1 MISKLHQLNL
11 HDKIKYIYATVIKFM
26 ILSGIVSI
34 IGLSLLDIRFNSYV
48 KGAQKANNAAKES
61 IIDISSAARNIR
73 EMALNDDSSTYENY
87 KNNVKTVLTDSQ
99 TQLDIIKNTN
109 IIDDDLYNQY
119 VKALNEWGNIGYD
132 IINQIE
138 KGDLASAKNK
148 IHTVCTPALNNLMS
162 IADKMEDET
171 NKEADQAI
179 LLSNVVAVIGGVAIV
194 LFIVIASL
202 ISKKIGAKITEMII
216 EPLRDIDNVAKDL
229 ANGNLHSELTY
240 HSDHSDDELGTL
252 AHSLRKSIRTLSSY
266 VDDIKRS
273 MQEFSHGN
281 FDVKPEVE
289 WKGDFEEILH
299 AFMSFEASMADIVK
313 NLQRVADQV
322 AEGSEQIAASSTELA
337 EGATNQAAS
346 VEELTAS
353 LASVSE
359 RVAQNSQ
366 NARAIS
372 GRVDEL
378 GTQLYES
385 NGKMSEMVTSMSEIE
400 KASKEIS
407 KIIETINQIASQ
419 TNLLALNASIE
430 AARAGDAGKGFAV
443 VADQVSALA
452 AQSAEAAKESA
463 SLIDTSVAAVEKGMV
478 IANDTASQL
487 GAVVDNSR
495 HIVDE
500 VNNIADVLNT
510 QTEAIKQVDDGV
522 EAINDVVQTNSAT
535 SQECAAASQDMSTQA
550 DTLRGLIA
558 TLKIAHFKKNNN
570 K

>member
-179 LLSNVVAVIGGVAIV
+179 LSSNVVAVIGGVAIV

-229 ANGNLHSELTY
+229 ASGNLHSELTY
-240 HSDHSDDELGTL
+240 HSDDELGAL

-289 WKGDFEEILH
+289 WKGDFEEILQ
-299 AFMSFEASMADIVK
+299 AFMSFEASMADLVK
-313 NLQRVADQV
+313 HLQRVADQV
-322 AEGSEQIAASSTELA
+322 AEGSEQIASSSTELA

>member
-48 KGAQKANNAAKES
+48 KGAQKANDAAKES

-87 KNNVKTVLTDSQ
+87 KNNVKAVLTDSQ

-229 ANGNLHSELTY
+229 ASGNLHSELTY
-240 HSDHSDDELGTL
+240 HSDDELGTL

-289 WKGDFEEILH
+289 WKGDFEEILQ
-299 AFMSFEASMADIVK
+299 AFMSFEASMADLVK
-313 NLQRVADQV
+313 HLQRVADQV
-322 AEGSEQIAASSTELA
+322 AEGSEQIASSSTELA

-359 RVAQNSQ
+359 SVAQNSQ
-366 NARAIS
+366 NAREIS
-372 GRVDEL
+372 GKVNEL
-378 GTQLYES
+378 GTQLDES
-385 NGKMSEMVTSMSEIE
+385 NGKMGEMVTSMGEIE

-487 GAVVDNSR
+487 GVVVDNSR

-510 QTEAIKQVDDGV
+510 QTETIKQVDDGI
-522 EAINDVVQTNSAT
+522 EDINDVVQTNSAT

-558 TLKIAHFKKNNN
+558 TLKIAHFKK

>member
-216 EPLRDIDNVAKDL
+216 EPIRDIDNVAKDL

-240 HSDHSDDELGTL
+240 HSDDELGTL

-299 AFMSFEASMADIVK
+299 AFMSFEASMADLVK

-322 AEGSEQIAASSTELA
+322 AEGSEQIASSSTELA

-353 LASVSE
+353 LANVSE

-372 GRVDEL
+372 GKVDEL

-452 AQSAEAAKESA
+452 AQSAEAVKESA

>member
-1 MISKLHQLNL
+1 MISKLRQLNL

-119 VKALNEWGNIGYD
+119 VKALNEWGSIGYD

-171 NKEADQAI
+171 NKEAEQAI
-179 LLSNVVAVIGGVAIV
+179 LSSNVVAVIGGVAIV

-229 ANGNLHSELTY
+229 ASGNLHSELTY
-240 HSDHSDDELGTL
+240 HSDDELGAL

-289 WKGDFEEILH
+289 WKGDFEEILD
-299 AFMSFEASMADIVK
+299 AFMSFEASMADLVK
-313 NLQRVADQV
+313 HLQRVADQV
-322 AEGSEQIAASSTELA
+322 AEGSEQIASSSTELA

-359 RVAQNSQ
+359 SVAQNSQ
-366 NARAIS
+366 NAREIS
-372 GRVDEL
+372 GKVNEL
-378 GTQLYES
+378 GTQLDES
-385 NGKMSEMVTSMSEIE
+385 NGKMGEMVTSMSEIE

-487 GAVVDNSR
+487 GVVVDNSR

-510 QTEAIKQVDDGV
+510 QTETIKQVDDGI
-522 EAINDVVQTNSAT
+522 EDINDVVQTNSAT

-558 TLKIAHFKKNNN
+558 TLKIAHFKK

>member
-240 HSDHSDDELGTL
+240 HSDDELGTL

-299 AFMSFEASMADIVK
+299 AFMSFEASMADLVK

-385 NGKMSEMVTSMSEIE
+385 NGKMSEMVTSMSE

>member
-87 KNNVKTVLTDSQ
+87 KNNVETVLTDSQ

-179 LLSNVVAVIGGVAIV
+179 LLSNVVAVIGGMAIV

-216 EPLRDIDNVAKDL
+216 EPIRDIDNVAKDL

-240 HSDHSDDELGTL
+240 HSDDELGTL

-289 WKGDFEEILH
+289 WKGDFEEILQ
-299 AFMSFEASMADIVK
+299 AFMSFEASMADLVK

>member
-87 KNNVKTVLTDSQ
+87 KNNVKTVLTDSK

-119 VKALNEWGNIGYD
+119 VKALNEWGSIGYD

-171 NKEADQAI
+171 NKEANQAI
-179 LLSNVVAVIGGVAIV
+179 LSSNVVAVIGGVAIV

-216 EPLRDIDNVAKDL
+216 EPLREIDNVAKDL
-229 ANGNLHSELTY
+229 ASGNLHSELTY
-240 HSDHSDDELGTL
+240 HSDDELGAL

-289 WKGDFEEILH
+289 WKGDFEEILD
-299 AFMSFEASMADIVK
+299 AFMSFEASMADLVK
-313 NLQRVADQV
+313 HLQRVADQV
-322 AEGSEQIAASSTELA
+322 AEGSEQIASSSTELA

-359 RVAQNSQ
+359 SVAQNSQ

-372 GRVDEL
+372 GKVNEL
-378 GTQLYES
+378 GTQLDES
-385 NGKMSEMVTSMSEIE
+385 NGKMGEMVTSMSEIE

-487 GAVVDNSR
+487 GVVVDNSR

-510 QTEAIKQVDDGV
+510 QTETIKQVDDGI
-522 EAINDVVQTNSAT
+522 EDINDVVQTNSAT

-558 TLKIAHFKKNNN
+558 TLKIAHFKK

>member
-48 KGAQKANNAAKES
+48 KGAQKANDAAKES

-87 KNNVKTVLTDSQ
+87 KNNVKAVLTDSQ

-171 NKEADQAI
+171 NKEAEQAI
-179 LLSNVVAVIGGVAIV
+179 LSSNVVAVIGGVAIV

-229 ANGNLHSELTY
+229 ASGNLHSELTY
-240 HSDHSDDELGTL
+240 HSDDELGAL

-289 WKGDFEEILH
+289 WKGDFEEILD
-299 AFMSFEASMADIVK
+299 AFMSFEASMADLVK
-313 NLQRVADQV
+313 HLQRVADQV
-322 AEGSEQIAASSTELA
+322 AEGSEQIASSSTELA

-359 RVAQNSQ
+359 SVAQNSQ
-366 NARAIS
+366 NAREIS
-372 GRVDEL
+372 GKVNEL
-378 GTQLYES
+378 GTQLDES
-385 NGKMSEMVTSMSEIE
+385 NGKMGEMVTSMSEIE

-487 GAVVDNSR
+487 GVVVDNSR

-510 QTEAIKQVDDGV
+510 QTETIKQVDDGI
-522 EAINDVVQTNSAT
+522 EDINDVVQTNSAT

-558 TLKIAHFKKNNN
+558 TLKIAHFKK

>member
-48 KGAQKANNAAKES
+48 KGAQKANDAAKES

-87 KNNVKTVLTDSQ
+87 KNNVKAVLTDSQ

-119 VKALNEWGNIGYD
+119 VKALNEWGSIGYD

-171 NKEADQAI
+171 NKEANQAI
-179 LLSNVVAVIGGVAIV
+179 LSSNVVAVIGGVAIV

-216 EPLRDIDNVAKDL
+216 EPIREIDNVAKDL

-240 HSDHSDDELGTL
+240 HSDDELGTL

-289 WKGDFEEILH
+289 WKGDFEEILD
-299 AFMSFEASMADIVK
+299 AFMSFEASMADLVK
-313 NLQRVADQV
+313 HLQRVADQV
-322 AEGSEQIAASSTELA
+322 AEGSEQIASSSTELA

-359 RVAQNSQ
+359 SVAQNSQ

-372 GRVDEL
+372 GKVNEL
-378 GTQLYES
+378 GTQLDES
-385 NGKMSEMVTSMSEIE
+385 NGKMGEMVTSMSEIE

-487 GAVVDNSR
+487 GVVVDNSR

-510 QTEAIKQVDDGV
+510 QTETIKQVDDGI
-522 EAINDVVQTNSAT
+522 EDINDVVQTNSAT

-558 TLKIAHFKKNNN
+558 TLKIAHFKK

>member
-148 IHTVCTPALNNLMS
+148 IRTVCTPALNNLMS

-229 ANGNLHSELTY
+229 ASGNLHSELTY
-240 HSDHSDDELGTL
+240 HSDDELGTL
-252 AHSLRKSIRTLSSY
+252 AHSLCKSIRTLSSY

-289 WKGDFEEILH
+289 WKGDFEEILQV
-299 AFMSFEASMADIVK
+299 FMSFEASMADLVK
-313 NLQRVADQV
+313 HLQRVADQV
-322 AEGSEQIAASSTELA
+322 AEGSEQIASSSTELA

-359 RVAQNSQ
+359 SVAQNSQ
-366 NARAIS
+366 NAREIS
-372 GRVDEL
+372 GKVNEL
-378 GTQLYES
+378 GTQLDES
-385 NGKMSEMVTSMSEIE
+385 NGKMGEMVTSMGEIE

-487 GAVVDNSR
+487 GVVVDNSR

-510 QTEAIKQVDDGV
+510 QTETIKQVDDGI
-522 EAINDVVQTNSAT
+522 EDINDVVQTNSAT

>member
-87 KNNVKTVLTDSQ
+87 KNNVKIVLTDSQ

-171 NKEADQAI
+171 NKEANQAI

-229 ANGNLHSELTY
+229 ASGNLHSELTY
-240 HSDHSDDELGTL
+240 HSDDELGTL

-289 WKGDFEEILH
+289 WKGDFEEILQ
-299 AFMSFEASMADIVK
+299 AFMSFEASMADLVK
-313 NLQRVADQV
+313 HLQRVADQV
-322 AEGSEQIAASSTELA
+322 AEGSEQIASSSTEFA

-359 RVAQNSQ
+359 SVAQNSQ
-366 NARAIS
+366 NAREIS
-372 GRVDEL
+372 GKVNEL
-378 GTQLYES
+378 GTQLDES
-385 NGKMSEMVTSMSEIE
+385 NGKMGEMVTSMSEIE

-487 GAVVDNSR
+487 GVVVDNSR

-510 QTEAIKQVDDGV
+510 QTETIKQVDDGI
-522 EAINDVVQTNSAT
+522 EDINDVVQTNSAT

>member
-48 KGAQKANNAAKES
+48 KGAQKANDAAKES

-87 KNNVKTVLTDSQ
+87 KNNVKAVLTDSQ

-171 NKEADQAI
+171 NKEAEQAI
-179 LLSNVVAVIGGVAIV
+179 LSSNVVAVIGGVAIV

-216 EPLRDIDNVAKDL
+216 EPLREIDNVAKDL
-229 ANGNLHSELTY
+229 ASGNLHSELTY
-240 HSDHSDDELGTL
+240 HSDDELGAL

-289 WKGDFEEILH
+289 WKGDFEEILDV
-299 AFMSFEASMADIVK
+299 FMSFEASMADLVK
-313 NLQRVADQV
+313 HLQRVADQV
-322 AEGSEQIAASSTELA
+322 AEGSEQIASSSTELA

-359 RVAQNSQ
+359 SVAQNSQ
-366 NARAIS
+366 NAREIS
-372 GRVDEL
+372 GKVNEL
-378 GTQLYES
+378 GTQLDES
-385 NGKMSEMVTSMSEIE
+385 NGKMGEMVTSMSEIE

-487 GAVVDNSR
+487 GVVVDNSR

-510 QTEAIKQVDDGV
+510 QTETIKQVDDGI
-522 EAINDVVQTNSAT
+522 EDINDVVQTNSAT

-558 TLKIAHFKKNNN
+558 TLKIAHFKK

>member
-99 TQLDIIKNTN
+99 TQLDIINNTN

-216 EPLRDIDNVAKDL
+216 EPIRDIDNVAKDL

-240 HSDHSDDELGTL
+240 HSDDELGTL

-289 WKGDFEEILH
+289 WKGDFEEILQ
-299 AFMSFEASMADIVK
+299 AFMSFEASMADLVK
-313 NLQRVADQV
+313 HLQRVADQV
-322 AEGSEQIAASSTELA
+322 AEGSEQIASSSTELA

-353 LASVSE
+353 LANVSE

-366 NARAIS
+366 NARTIS
-372 GRVDEL
+372 GKVDEL

-385 NGKMSEMVTSMSEIE
+385 NGKMSEMVISMSEIE

-510 QTEAIKQVDDGV
+510 QTEAIKQVDEGV

>member
-48 KGAQKANNAAKES
+48 KVAQKANNAAKES

-229 ANGNLHSELTY
+229 ASGNLHSELTY
-240 HSDHSDDELGTL
+240 HSDDELGTL

-289 WKGDFEEILH
+289 WKGDFEEILQV
-299 AFMSFEASMADIVK
+299 FMSFEASMADLVK
-313 NLQRVADQV
+313 HLQRVADQV
-322 AEGSEQIAASSTELA
+322 AEGSEQIASSSTELA

-359 RVAQNSQ
+359 SVAQNSQ
-366 NARAIS
+366 NAREIS
-372 GRVDEL
+372 GKVNEL
-378 GTQLYES
+378 GTQLDES
-385 NGKMSEMVTSMSEIE
+385 NGKMGEMVTSMGEIE

-487 GAVVDNSR
+487 GVVVDNSR

-510 QTEAIKQVDDGV
+510 QTETIKQVDDGI
-522 EAINDVVQTNSAT
+522 EDINDVVQTNSAT

-558 TLKIAHFKKNNN
+558 TLKIAHFKK

>member
-34 IGLSLLDIRFNSYV
+34 IGLSFLDIRFNSYV

-179 LLSNVVAVIGGVAIV
+179 LSSNVVAVIGGVAIV

-216 EPLRDIDNVAKDL
+216 EPIRDIDNVAKDL

-240 HSDHSDDELGTL
+240 HSDDELGTL

-289 WKGDFEEILH
+289 WKGDFEEILQ
-299 AFMSFEASMADIVK
+299 AFMSFEASMADLVK
-313 NLQRVADQV
+313 HLQRVADQV
-322 AEGSEQIAASSTELA
+322 AEGSEQIASSSTELA

-353 LASVSE
+353 LANVSE

-366 NARAIS
+366 NARTIS
-372 GRVDEL
+372 GKVDEL

-510 QTEAIKQVDDGV
+510 QTEAIKQVDEGV

>member
-216 EPLRDIDNVAKDL
+216 EPIRDIDNVAKDL

-240 HSDHSDDELGTL
+240 HSDDELGTL

-273 MQEFSHGN
+273 MKEISHGN

-289 WKGDFEEILH
+289 WKGDFEEILQ
-299 AFMSFEASMADIVK
+299 AFMSFEASMADLVK
-313 NLQRVADQV
+313 HLQRVADQV
-322 AEGSEQIAASSTELA
+322 AEGSEQIASSSTELA

-353 LASVSE
+353 LANVSE

-366 NARAIS
+366 NARTIS
-372 GRVDEL
+372 GKVDEL

-385 NGKMSEMVTSMSEIE
+385 NGKMSEMVISMSEIE

-510 QTEAIKQVDDGV
+510 QTEAIKQVDEGV

>member
-48 KGAQKANNAAKES
+48 KGDQKANNAAKES

-229 ANGNLHSELTY
+229 ASGNLHSELTY
-240 HSDHSDDELGTL
+240 HSDDELGTL

-289 WKGDFEEILH
+289 WKGDFEEILQ
-299 AFMSFEASMADIVK
+299 AFMSFEASMADLVK
-313 NLQRVADQV
+313 HLQRVADQV
-322 AEGSEQIAASSTELA
+322 AEGSEQIASSSTELA

-359 RVAQNSQ
+359 SVAQNSQ
-366 NARAIS
+366 NAREIS
-372 GRVDEL
+372 GKVNEL
-378 GTQLYES
+378 GTQLDES
-385 NGKMSEMVTSMSEIE
+385 NGKMGEMVTSMGEIE

-487 GAVVDNSR
+487 GVVVDNSR

-510 QTEAIKQVDDGV
+510 QTETIKQVDDGI
-522 EAINDVVQTNSAT
+522 EDINDVVQTNSAT

>member
-179 LLSNVVAVIGGVAIV
+179 LSSNVVAVIGGVAIV

-229 ANGNLHSELTY
+229 ASGNLHSELTY
-240 HSDHSDDELGTL
+240 HSDDELGAL

-289 WKGDFEEILH
+289 WKGDFEEILQ
-299 AFMSFEASMADIVK
+299 AFMSFEASMADLVK
-313 NLQRVADQV
+313 HLQRVADQV
-322 AEGSEQIAASSTELA
+322 AEGSEQIASSSTELA

-366 NARAIS
+366 NAREIS
-372 GRVDEL
+372 GKVNEL
-378 GTQLYES
+378 GTQLDES
-385 NGKMSEMVTSMSEIE
+385 NGKMGEMVTSMGEIE

-487 GAVVDNSR
+487 GVVVDNSR

-510 QTEAIKQVDDGV
+510 QTETIKQVDDGI
-522 EAINDVVQTNSAT
+522 EDINDVVQTNSAT

-558 TLKIAHFKKNNN
+558 TLKIAHFKKNNS
-570 K
+570 

>member
-216 EPLRDIDNVAKDL
+216 ELIRDIDNVAKDL

-240 HSDHSDDELGTL
+240 HSDDELGTL

-289 WKGDFEEILH
+289 WKGDFEEILQ
-299 AFMSFEASMADIVK
+299 AFMSFEASMADLVK
-313 NLQRVADQV
+313 HLQRVADQV
-322 AEGSEQIAASSTELA
+322 AEGSEQIASSSTELA

-353 LASVSE
+353 LANVSE

-366 NARAIS
+366 NARTIS
-372 GRVDEL
+372 GKVDEL

-385 NGKMSEMVTSMSEIE
+385 NGKMSEMVISMSEIE

-510 QTEAIKQVDDGV
+510 QTEAIKQVDEGV

>member
-34 IGLSLLDIRFNSYV
+34 ICLSLLDIRFNSYV

-240 HSDHSDDELGTL
+240 HSDDELGTL

-299 AFMSFEASMADIVK
+299 AFMSFEASMADLVK
-313 NLQRVADQV
+313 HLQRVADQV
-322 AEGSEQIAASSTELA
+322 AEGSEQIASSSTELA

-359 RVAQNSQ
+359 RVAQNS
-366 NARAIS
+366 REIS
-372 GRVDEL
+372 GKVNEL
-378 GTQLYES
+378 GTQLDES
-385 NGKMSEMVTSMSEIE
+385 NGKMGEMVTSMGEIE

-487 GAVVDNSR
+487 GVVVDNSR

-510 QTEAIKQVDDGV
+510 QTETIKQVDDGI
-522 EAINDVVQTNSAT
+522 EDINDVVQTNSAT

>member
-87 KNNVKTVLTDSQ
+87 KNNVKTALTDSQ

-216 EPLRDIDNVAKDL
+216 EPIRDIDNVAKDL

-240 HSDHSDDELGTL
+240 HSDDELGTL

-289 WKGDFEEILH
+289 WKGDFEEILQ
-299 AFMSFEASMADIVK
+299 AFMSFEASMADLVK
-313 NLQRVADQV
+313 HLQRVADQV
-322 AEGSEQIAASSTELA
+322 AEGSEQIASSSTELA

-353 LASVSE
+353 LANVSE

-366 NARAIS
+366 NARTIS
-372 GRVDEL
+372 GKVDEL

-385 NGKMSEMVTSMSEIE
+385 NGKMSEMVISMSEIE

-510 QTEAIKQVDDGV
+510 QTEAIKQVDEGV

>member
-216 EPLRDIDNVAKDL
+216 EPIRDIDNVAKDL

-240 HSDHSDDELGTL
+240 HPDDELGTL

-289 WKGDFEEILH
+289 WKGDFEEILQ
-299 AFMSFEASMADIVK
+299 AFMSFEASMADLVK
-313 NLQRVADQV
+313 HLQRVADQV
-322 AEGSEQIAASSTELA
+322 AEGSEQIASSSTELA

-353 LASVSE
+353 LANVSE

-366 NARAIS
+366 NARTIS
-372 GRVDEL
+372 GKVDEL

-385 NGKMSEMVTSMSEIE
+385 NGKMSEMVISMSEIE

-510 QTEAIKQVDDGV
+510 QTEAIKQVDEGV

>member
-119 VKALNEWGNIGYD
+119 VKALNEWGSIGYD

-171 NKEADQAI
+171 NKEANQAI
-179 LLSNVVAVIGGVAIV
+179 LSSNVVAVIGGVAIV

-216 EPLRDIDNVAKDL
+216 EPLREIDNVAKDL
-229 ANGNLHSELTY
+229 ASGNLHSELTY
-240 HSDHSDDELGTL
+240 HSDDELGAL

-289 WKGDFEEILH
+289 WKGDFEEILQ
-299 AFMSFEASMADIVK
+299 AFMSFEASMADLVK
-313 NLQRVADQV
+313 HLQRVADQV
-322 AEGSEQIAASSTELA
+322 AEGSEQIASSSTELA

-359 RVAQNSQ
+359 SVAQNSQ
-366 NARAIS
+366 NAREIS
-372 GRVDEL
+372 GKVNEL
-378 GTQLYES
+378 GTQLDES
-385 NGKMSEMVTSMSEIE
+385 NGKMGEMVTSMSEIE

-487 GAVVDNSR
+487 GVVVDNSR

-510 QTEAIKQVDDGV
+510 QTETIKQVDDGI
-522 EAINDVVQTNSAT
+522 EDINDVVQTNSAT

>member
-11 HDKIKYIYATVIKFM
+11 HGKIKYIYATVIKFM

-216 EPLRDIDNVAKDL
+216 EPIRDIDNVAKDL

-240 HSDHSDDELGTL
+240 HSDDELGTL

-289 WKGDFEEILH
+289 WKGDFEEILQ
-299 AFMSFEASMADIVK
+299 AFMSFEASMADLVK
-313 NLQRVADQV
+313 HLQRVADQV
-322 AEGSEQIAASSTELA
+322 AEGSEQIASSSTELA

-353 LASVSE
+353 LANVSE

-366 NARAIS
+366 NARTIS
-372 GRVDEL
+372 GKVDEL

-510 QTEAIKQVDDGV
+510 QTEAIKQVDEGV

>member
-99 TQLDIIKNTN
+99 TQLEIIKNTN

-240 HSDHSDDELGTL
+240 HSDDELGTL

-289 WKGDFEEILH
+289 WKGDFEEILD
-299 AFMSFEASMADIVK
+299 AFMSFEASMADLVK
-313 NLQRVADQV
+313 HLQRVADQV
-322 AEGSEQIAASSTELA
+322 AEGSEQIASSSTELA

-359 RVAQNSQ
+359 SVAQNSQ

-372 GRVDEL
+372 GKVNEL
-378 GTQLYES
+378 GTQLDES
-385 NGKMSEMVTSMSEIE
+385 NGKMGEMVTSMSEIE

-487 GAVVDNSR
+487 GVVVDNSR

-510 QTEAIKQVDDGV
+510 QTETIKQVDDGI
-522 EAINDVVQTNSAT
+522 EDINDVVQTNSAT

>member
-48 KGAQKANNAAKES
+48 KGAQKANDAAKES

-87 KNNVKTVLTDSQ
+87 KNNVKAVLTDSQ

-179 LLSNVVAVIGGVAIV
+179 LSSNVVAVIGGVAIV

-229 ANGNLHSELTY
+229 ASGNLHSELTY
-240 HSDHSDDELGTL
+240 HSDDELGAL

-289 WKGDFEEILH
+289 WKGDFEEILD
-299 AFMSFEASMADIVK
+299 AFMSFEASMADLVK
-313 NLQRVADQV
+313 HLQRVADQV
-322 AEGSEQIAASSTELA
+322 AEGSEQIASSSTELA

-359 RVAQNSQ
+359 SVAQNSQ
-366 NARAIS
+366 NAREIS
-372 GRVDEL
+372 GKVNEL
-378 GTQLYES
+378 GTQLDES
-385 NGKMSEMVTSMSEIE
+385 NGKMCEMVTSMSEIE

-487 GAVVDNSR
+487 GVVVDNSR

-510 QTEAIKQVDDGV
+510 QTETIKQVDDGI
-522 EAINDVVQTNSAT
+522 EDINDVVQTNSAT

-558 TLKIAHFKKNNN
+558 TLKIAHFKK

>member
-179 LLSNVVAVIGGVAIV
+179 LLSNVVAVIGGMAIV

-216 EPLRDIDNVAKDL
+216 EPIRDIDNVAKDL

-240 HSDHSDDELGTL
+240 HSDDELGTL

-289 WKGDFEEILH
+289 WKGDFEEILQ
-299 AFMSFEASMADIVK
+299 AFMSFEASMADLVK

>member
-119 VKALNEWGNIGYD
+119 VKALNEWGSIGYD

-179 LLSNVVAVIGGVAIV
+179 LSSNVVAVIGGVAIV

-229 ANGNLHSELTY
+229 ASGNLHSELTY
-240 HSDHSDDELGTL
+240 HSDDELGAL

-289 WKGDFEEILH
+289 WKGDFEEILQ
-299 AFMSFEASMADIVK
+299 AFMSFEASMADLVK
-313 NLQRVADQV
+313 HLQRVADQV
-322 AEGSEQIAASSTELA
+322 AEGSEQIASSSTELA

-366 NARAIS
+366 NAREIS
-372 GRVDEL
+372 GKVNEL
-378 GTQLYES
+378 GTQLDES
-385 NGKMSEMVTSMSEIE
+385 NGKMGEMVTSMGEIE

-487 GAVVDNSR
+487 GVVVDNSR

-510 QTEAIKQVDDGV
+510 QTETIKQVDDGI
-522 EAINDVVQTNSAT
+522 EDINDVVQTNSAT

>member
-216 EPLRDIDNVAKDL
+216 EPIRDIDNVAKDL

-240 HSDHSDDELGTL
+240 HSDDELGTL

-289 WKGDFEEILH
+289 WKGDFEEILQ
-299 AFMSFEASMADIVK
+299 AFMSFEASMADLVK
-313 NLQRVADQV
+313 HLQRVADQV
-322 AEGSEQIAASSTELA
+322 AEGSEQIASSSTELA

-353 LASVSE
+353 LANVSE

-372 GRVDEL
+372 GKVDEL

>member
-119 VKALNEWGNIGYD
+119 VKALDEWGNIGYD

-229 ANGNLHSELTY
+229 ASGNLHSELTY
-240 HSDHSDDELGTL
+240 HSDDELGTL

-289 WKGDFEEILH
+289 WKGDFEEILQ
-299 AFMSFEASMADIVK
+299 AFMSFEASMADLVK
-313 NLQRVADQV
+313 HLQRVADQV
-322 AEGSEQIAASSTELA
+322 AEGSEQIASSSTELA

-359 RVAQNSQ
+359 SVAQNSQ
-366 NARAIS
+366 NAREIS
-372 GRVDEL
+372 GKVNEL
-378 GTQLYES
+378 GTQLDES
-385 NGKMSEMVTSMSEIE
+385 NGKMGEMVTSMGEIE

-487 GAVVDNSR
+487 GVVVDNSR

-510 QTEAIKQVDDGV
+510 QTETIKQVDDGI
-522 EAINDVVQTNSAT
+522 EDINDVVQTNSAT

>member
-1 MISKLHQLNL
+1 MISKLRQLNL

-119 VKALNEWGNIGYD
+119 VKALNEWGSIGYD

-171 NKEADQAI
+171 NKEAEQAI
-179 LLSNVVAVIGGVAIV
+179 LSSNVVAVIGGVAIV

-202 ISKKIGAKITEMII
+202 TSKKIGAKITEMII
-216 EPLRDIDNVAKDL
+216 EPLREIDNVAKDL
-229 ANGNLHSELTY
+229 ASGNLHSELTY
-240 HSDHSDDELGTL
+240 HSDDELGAL

-289 WKGDFEEILH
+289 WKGDFEEILD
-299 AFMSFEASMADIVK
+299 AFMSFEASMADLVK
-313 NLQRVADQV
+313 HLQRVADQV
-322 AEGSEQIAASSTELA
+322 AEGSEQIASSSTELA

-359 RVAQNSQ
+359 SVAQNSQ
-366 NARAIS
+366 NAREIS
-372 GRVDEL
+372 GKVNEL
-378 GTQLYES
+378 GTQLDES
-385 NGKMSEMVTSMSEIE
+385 NGKMGEMVTSMSEIE

-487 GAVVDNSR
+487 GVVVDNSR

-510 QTEAIKQVDDGV
+510 QTETIKQVDDGI
-522 EAINDVVQTNSAT
+522 EDINDVVQTNSAT

-558 TLKIAHFKKNNN
+558 TLKIAHFKK

>member
-48 KGAQKANNAAKES
+48 KGAQKANDAAKES

-87 KNNVKTVLTDSQ
+87 KNNVKAVLTDSQ

-119 VKALNEWGNIGYD
+119 VKALNEWGSIGYD

-171 NKEADQAI
+171 NKEAEQAI
-179 LLSNVVAVIGGVAIV
+179 LSSNVVAVIGGVAIV

-229 ANGNLHSELTY
+229 ASGNLHSELTY
-240 HSDHSDDELGTL
+240 HSDDELGAL

-289 WKGDFEEILH
+289 WKGDFEEILQ
-299 AFMSFEASMADIVK
+299 AFMSFEASMADLVK
-313 NLQRVADQV
+313 HLQRVADQV
-322 AEGSEQIAASSTELA
+322 AEGSEQIASSSTELA

-359 RVAQNSQ
+359 SVAQNSQ
-366 NARAIS
+366 NAREIS
-372 GRVDEL
+372 GKVNEL
-378 GTQLYES
+378 GTQLDES
-385 NGKMSEMVTSMSEIE
+385 NGKMGEMVTSMSEIE

-487 GAVVDNSR
+487 GVVVDNSR

-510 QTEAIKQVDDGV
+510 QTETIKQVDDGI
-522 EAINDVVQTNSAT
+522 EDINDVVQTNSAT

-558 TLKIAHFKKNNN
+558 TLKIAHFKK

>member
-48 KGAQKANNAAKES
+48 KGAQKANDAAKES

-119 VKALNEWGNIGYD
+119 VKALNEWGSIGYD

-171 NKEADQAI
+171 NKEAEQAI
-179 LLSNVVAVIGGVAIV
+179 LSSNVVAVIGGVAIV

-216 EPLRDIDNVAKDL
+216 EPLREIDNVAKDL
-229 ANGNLHSELTY
+229 ASGNLHSELTY
-240 HSDHSDDELGTL
+240 HSDDELGAL

-289 WKGDFEEILH
+289 WKGDFEEILD
-299 AFMSFEASMADIVK
+299 AFMSFEASMADLVK
-313 NLQRVADQV
+313 HLQRVADQV
-322 AEGSEQIAASSTELA
+322 AEGSEQIASSSTELA

-359 RVAQNSQ
+359 SVAQNSQ

-372 GRVDEL
+372 GKVNEL
-378 GTQLYES
+378 GTQLDES
-385 NGKMSEMVTSMSEIE
+385 NGKMGEMVTSMSEIE

-487 GAVVDNSR
+487 GVVVDNSR

-510 QTEAIKQVDDGV
+510 QTETIKQVDDGI
-522 EAINDVVQTNSAT
+522 EDINDVVQTNSAT

-558 TLKIAHFKKNNN
+558 TLKIAHFMKK
-570 K
+570 

>member
-119 VKALNEWGNIGYD
+119 VKALNEWGSIGYD

-171 NKEADQAI
+171 NKEANQAI
-179 LLSNVVAVIGGVAIV
+179 LSSNVVAVIGGVAIV

-216 EPLRDIDNVAKDL
+216 EPLREIDNVAKDL
-229 ANGNLHSELTY
+229 ASGNLHSELTY
-240 HSDHSDDELGTL
+240 HSDDELGAL

-289 WKGDFEEILH
+289 WKGDFEEILD
-299 AFMSFEASMADIVK
+299 AFMSFEASMADLVK
-313 NLQRVADQV
+313 HLQRVADQV
-322 AEGSEQIAASSTELA
+322 AEGSEQIASSSTELA

-353 LASVSE
+353 LANVSE
-359 RVAQNSQ
+359 SVAQNSQ

-372 GRVDEL
+372 GKVNEL
-378 GTQLYES
+378 GTQLDES
-385 NGKMSEMVTSMSEIE
+385 NGKMGEMVTSMSEIE

-487 GAVVDNSR
+487 GVVVDNSR

-510 QTEAIKQVDDGV
+510 QTETIKQVDDGI
-522 EAINDVVQTNSAT
+522 EDINDVVQTNSAT

-558 TLKIAHFKKNNN
+558 TLKIAHFKK

>member
-148 IHTVCTPALNNLMS
+148 IHTVCTPALNNFMS

-240 HSDHSDDELGTL
+240 HSDDELGTL

-299 AFMSFEASMADIVK
+299 AFMSFEASMADLVK

-322 AEGSEQIAASSTELA
+322 AEGSEQIASSSTELA

-353 LASVSE
+353 LANVSE

-372 GRVDEL
+372 GKVDEL

>member
-229 ANGNLHSELTY
+229 ASGNLHSELTY
-240 HSDHSDDELGTL
+240 HSDDELGTL

-289 WKGDFEEILH
+289 WKGDFEEILQ
-299 AFMSFEASMADIVK
+299 AFMSFEASMADLVK
-313 NLQRVADQV
+313 HLQRVADQV
-322 AEGSEQIAASSTELA
+322 AEGSEQIASSSTELA

-359 RVAQNSQ
+359 SVAQNSQ
-366 NARAIS
+366 NAREIS
-372 GRVDEL
+372 GKVNEL
-378 GTQLYES
+378 GTQLDES
-385 NGKMSEMVTSMSEIE
+385 NGKMGEMVTSMGEIE

-487 GAVVDNSR
+487 GVVVDNSR

-510 QTEAIKQVDDGV
+510 QTETIKQVDDGI
-522 EAINDVVQTNSAT
+522 EDIKDVVQTNSAT

-558 TLKIAHFKKNNN
+558 TLKIAHFKK

>member
-61 IIDISSAARNIR
+61 IIDISSVARNIR

-229 ANGNLHSELTY
+229 ASGNLHSELTY
-240 HSDHSDDELGTL
+240 HSDDELGTL

-289 WKGDFEEILH
+289 WKGDFEEILQV
-299 AFMSFEASMADIVK
+299 FMSFEASMADLVK
-313 NLQRVADQV
+313 HLQRVADQV
-322 AEGSEQIAASSTELA
+322 AEGSEQIASSSTELA

-359 RVAQNSQ
+359 SVAQNSQ
-366 NARAIS
+366 NAREIS
-372 GRVDEL
+372 GKVNEL
-378 GTQLYES
+378 GTQLDES
-385 NGKMSEMVTSMSEIE
+385 NGKMGEMVTSMGEIE

-487 GAVVDNSR
+487 GVVVDNSR

-510 QTEAIKQVDDGV
+510 QTETIKQVDDGI
-522 EAINDVVQTNSAT
+522 EDINDVVQTNSAT

-558 TLKIAHFKKNNN
+558 TLKIAHFKK

>member
-148 IHTVCTPALNNLMS
+148 IHTECTPALNNLMS

-229 ANGNLHSELTY
+229 ASGNLHSELTY
-240 HSDHSDDELGTL
+240 HSDDELGTL

-289 WKGDFEEILH
+289 WKGDFEEILQ
-299 AFMSFEASMADIVK
+299 AFMSFEASMADLVK
-313 NLQRVADQV
+313 HLQRVADQV
-322 AEGSEQIAASSTELA
+322 AEGSEQIASSSTELA

-359 RVAQNSQ
+359 SVAQNSQ
-366 NARAIS
+366 NAREIS
-372 GRVDEL
+372 GKVNEL
-378 GTQLYES
+378 GTQLDES
-385 NGKMSEMVTSMSEIE
+385 NGKMGEMVTSMGEIE

-487 GAVVDNSR
+487 GVVVDNSR

-510 QTEAIKQVDDGV
+510 QTETIKQVDDGI
-522 EAINDVVQTNSAT
+522 EDINDVVQTNSAT

-558 TLKIAHFKKNNN
+558 TLKIAHFKK

>member
-1 MISKLHQLNL
+1 MISKLHKLNL

-119 VKALNEWGNIGYD
+119 VKALNEWGSIGYD

-171 NKEADQAI
+171 NKEANQAI
-179 LLSNVVAVIGGVAIV
+179 LSSNVVAVIGGVAIV

-216 EPLRDIDNVAKDL
+216 EPLREIDNVAKDL
-229 ANGNLHSELTY
+229 ASGNLHSELTY
-240 HSDHSDDELGTL
+240 HSDDELGAL

-289 WKGDFEEILH
+289 WKGDFEEILD
-299 AFMSFEASMADIVK
+299 AFMSFEASMADLVK
-313 NLQRVADQV
+313 HLQRVADQV
-322 AEGSEQIAASSTELA
+322 AEGSEQIASSSTELA

-359 RVAQNSQ
+359 SVAQNSQ

-372 GRVDEL
+372 GKVNEL
-378 GTQLYES
+378 GTQLDES
-385 NGKMSEMVTSMSEIE
+385 NGKMGEMVTSMSEIE

-487 GAVVDNSR
+487 GVVVDNSR

-510 QTEAIKQVDDGV
+510 QTETIKQVDDGI
-522 EAINDVVQTNSAT
+522 EDINDVVQTNSAT

-558 TLKIAHFKKNNN
+558 TLKIAHFKK